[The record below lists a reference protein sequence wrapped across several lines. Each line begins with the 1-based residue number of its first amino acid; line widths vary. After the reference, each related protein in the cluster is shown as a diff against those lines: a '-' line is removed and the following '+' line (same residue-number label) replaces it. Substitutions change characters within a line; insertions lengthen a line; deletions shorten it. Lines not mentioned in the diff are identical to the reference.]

1 MLYEE
6 LKELTKGECTY
17 DEYKVVNAAYTESDT
32 MTKTEA
38 ASLWRFLYGK
48 AHREAKKE
56 AKIKSHSLAYI
67 DELTKNAV
75 SGQRFILPNGD
86 EIKVRLDNQNWQD
99 RFIFRAGI
107 NRDGYPELT
116 CIALDQ
122 YGKLRPH
129 KDNPYKLTA

>member
-6 LKELTKGECTY
+6 LKKLTKGECTLEEY
-17 DEYKVVNAAYTESDT
+17 DAINAVYMSLDDMSKEQ
-32 MTKTEA
+32 A
-38 ASLWRFLYGK
+38 AKLWKQLYAK
-48 AHREAKKE
+48 KHAMAKKE
-56 AKIKSHSLAYI
+56 AESKSHSLAYI

-86 EIKVRLDNQNWQD
+86 EIKVRLDSQNWQD
-99 RFIFRAGI
+99 RFIFRTGI

-116 CIALDQ
+116 CIALDR
-122 YGKLRPH
+122 YGKLHPH